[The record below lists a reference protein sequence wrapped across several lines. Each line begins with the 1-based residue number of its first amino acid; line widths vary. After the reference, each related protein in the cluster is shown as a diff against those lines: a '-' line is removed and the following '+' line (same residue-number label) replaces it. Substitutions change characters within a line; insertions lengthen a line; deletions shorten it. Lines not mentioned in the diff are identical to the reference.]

1 MEAGPEIGAV
11 AKPSERVP
19 KVVEP
24 KAPAPVKQEEQKKEP
39 AKELTKEES
48 ERNLLSGEIDAERR
62 KKSILIESVRRYRQR
77 LAYKLAEQEATKK
90 LSEMSQKST
99 KNIGFLRRRKERLE
113 FRIATEAYT
122 LEAEKDLIRKKS
134 EVDAELEEAIKSYR
148 LRRKAEY
155 IANDIAELTK
165 RIDDTS
171 EQLKGI
177 ELKLDDLYSRLRRMN
192 ATERRRPGPMVRHP
206 IQEKKP
212 MEISLADIAV
222 IKDRKEDKPKDSGA

>member
-24 KAPAPVKQEEQKKEP
+24 KAPAPVKQEEQKKAP